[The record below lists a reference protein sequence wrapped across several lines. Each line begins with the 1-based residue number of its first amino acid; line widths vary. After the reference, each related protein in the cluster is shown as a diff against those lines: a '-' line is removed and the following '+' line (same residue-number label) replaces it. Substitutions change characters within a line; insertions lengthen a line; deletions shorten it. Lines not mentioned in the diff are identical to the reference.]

1 LVARWPSILLS
12 VSDFAGH
19 LLVLVQKQ
27 LSIFVTVPSL
37 ISVPKSEVINEQMLL
52 TMPGMGYR

>member
-1 LVARWPSILLS
+1 